1 MTSFRKV
8 IFGFLALVF
17 FAIGWANLTSFVW
30 IGEDGGPSTLTGF
43 FINIGSLLIPWVLA
57 LGFAAETLKEAKSD
71 DNPPS
76 E

>member
-1 MTSFRKV
+1 MKSLTKV
-8 IFGFLALVF
+8 IFGFLALVL

-43 FINIGSLLIPWVLA
+43 IINIGSLLLPWVLA
-57 LGFAAETLKEAKSD
+57 LGFAAEALKATKSG